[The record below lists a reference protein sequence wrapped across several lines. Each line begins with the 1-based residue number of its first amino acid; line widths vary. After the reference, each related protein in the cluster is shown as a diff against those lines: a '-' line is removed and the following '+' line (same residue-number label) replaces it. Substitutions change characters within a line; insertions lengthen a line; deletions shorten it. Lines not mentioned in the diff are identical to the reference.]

1 MSDEIQAQ
9 GLLDLI
15 KFADKELIDKV
26 LKIAKAIEVENL
38 EGGVTKVSIY
48 LSNKTIRRNHVQES

>member
-1 MSDEIQAQ
+1 MEVIMSEDVQAQ
-9 GLLDLI
+9 GMFDLF

-38 EGGVTKVSIY
+38 EDGVTRVSIY
-48 LSNKTIRRNHVQES
+48 LSNKDK

>member
-1 MSDEIQAQ
+1 MEVTMSENDVKAQ
-9 GLLDLI
+9 GMFDLF

-38 EGGVTKVSIY
+38 EDGVTRVSIY
-48 LSNKTIRRNHVQES
+48 LSNKDK

>member
-1 MSDEIQAQ
+1 MSEEIKAQ

-15 KFADKELIDKV
+15 GLADKELIEKV

-38 EGGVTKVSIY
+38 EDGVTKISIY
-48 LSNKTIRRNHVQES
+48 LSNKTTL

>member
-1 MSDEIQAQ
+1 MSENDVKAQ
-9 GLLDLI
+9 GMFDLF

-38 EGGVTKVSIY
+38 EDGVTRVSIY
-48 LSNKTIRRNHVQES
+48 LSNKDK